1 MTTEAL
7 ALPGNRAAHS
17 LRRGHSG
24 TLAQRVRCHLSS
36 VQGAVVT
43 PDEIRAI
50 AQTLPRSY
58 EVFVRGQIK
67 FRVGQIVWLALSK
80 DGERMGCG
88 FPKEM
93 RQAAVEAEPHK
104 FQLPGQSDMRFNWIH
119 VRLEAI
125 DSDEM
130 RDLVEEA
137 WSRAVPLY
145 VAQEYGHT
153 QGYDGKGLPRRQGS
167 DLGHATVAGGR
178 PAAMVLLRGRTVV
191 YVVSRQTPARIL
203 AFWASNSASVRTP
216 AVFSSPSC
224 LSCSSGSGAGSA
236 AIGAGSWYWACSS
249 WDQRFACRRETRFE
263 TAVAVPDDHGY
274 AGDSSEQWHL
284 STPFYAFADLE

>member
-1 MTTEAL
+1 L
-7 ALPGNRAAHS
+7 
-17 LRRGHSG
+17 
-24 TLAQRVRCHLSS
+24 
-36 VQGAVVT
+36 VT

-58 EVFVRGQIK
+58 EVFVHGQIK

-104 FQLPGQSDMRFNWIH
+104 FQLPGLSDMRFNWIH

-125 DSDEM
+125 DVDEM

-145 VAQEYGHT
+145 VAEEYGRA
-153 QGYDGKGLPRRQGS
+153 QGYR
-167 DLGHATVAGGR
+167 
-178 PAAMVLLRGRTVV
+178 
-191 YVVSRQTPARIL
+191 
-203 AFWASNSASVRTP
+203 
-216 AVFSSPSC
+216 
-224 LSCSSGSGAGSA
+224 
-236 AIGAGSWYWACSS
+236 
-249 WDQRFACRRETRFE
+249 
-263 TAVAVPDDHGY
+263 
-274 AGDSSEQWHL
+274 
-284 STPFYAFADLE
+284 